1 MSSKAKEMLKN
12 FRRTKTIR
20 SSMSKDMKEMNN
32 LYLTEEKNDKD
43 NDPLYFLE
51 RHSIKVEP
59 GSVEEFLYGHNTP
72 KRMNIE
78 KISKTEIKMIN
89 EKIIEEPMNIKRNL
103 NDSFDSSDM
112 ENKFSATRASTFETF
127 NPIVSAFIEEEPIK
141 ERSKKLFRDKKSFSH
156 TKFEN
161 EEVIY
166 STIDELSRK
175 TSAAMKSSIAK
186 VLNKISLPQKCIFD
200 RDAKIISDNDTVHR
214 KIQKLTDSDIIKL
227 MTN

>member
-20 SSMSKDMKEMNN
+20 SSKSKDMKEMSN
-32 LYLTEEKNDKD
+32 LYLTEEKNNED

-78 KISKTEIKMIN
+78 KISKTEIKMIS

-103 NDSFDSSDM
+103 NESFDSIDK
-112 ENKFSATRASTFETF
+112 ENKFSATRASTYETLH
-127 NPIVSAFIEEEPIK
+127 PIVSSFIEEEPMK
-141 ERSKKLFRDKKSFSH
+141 ERSKKLFRDKKTFSH
-156 TKFEN
+156 RKFIN
-161 EEVIY
+161 EEIIY
-166 STIDELSRK
+166 STIDELSKK
-175 TSAAMKSSIAK
+175 TSTAVKSSIAK
-186 VLNKISLPQKCIFD
+186 VLSKISLPQKCIID
-200 RDAKIISDNDTVHR
+200 RDAKIISENDTVNR

>member
-32 LYLTEEKNDKD
+32 LYLTEEKNDED

-59 GSVEEFLYGHNTP
+59 GSIEEFLYGHNTP

-166 STIDELSRK
+166 STIDGILTRMIIQINRIHCK
-175 TSAAMKSSIAK
+175 WIYLHWIFW
-186 VLNKISLPQKCIFD
+186 VFNRFISQINNISNIF
-200 RDAKIISDNDTVHR
+200 
-214 KIQKLTDSDIIKL
+214 
-227 MTN
+227 

>member
-32 LYLTEEKNDKD
+32 LYLTEEKNDED

-112 ENKFSATRASTFETF
+112 ENKFSEDDDKTLCEL
-127 NPIVSAFIEEEPIK
+127 IK
-141 ERSKKLFRDKKSFSH
+141 EKIMPH
-156 TKFEN
+156 TKQLD
-161 EEVIY
+161 
-166 STIDELSRK
+166 SK
-175 TSAAMKSSIAK
+175 TTK
-186 VLNKISLPQKCIFD
+186 
-200 RDAKIISDNDTVHR
+200 T
-214 KIQKLTDSDIIKL
+214 
-227 MTN
+227 